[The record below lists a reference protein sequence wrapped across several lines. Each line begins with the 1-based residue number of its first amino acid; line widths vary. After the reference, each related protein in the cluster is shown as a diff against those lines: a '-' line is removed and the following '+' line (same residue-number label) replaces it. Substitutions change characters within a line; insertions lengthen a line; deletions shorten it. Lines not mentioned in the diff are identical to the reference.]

1 MLTSLLLHNH
11 IFEKRMSEA
20 KELKQ
25 HGLKATVPRL
35 KILELM
41 ESSKVRH
48 FSAEDIY
55 KSLLDSDVELGLA
68 TVYRVLTQFESA
80 GIVTRHNFEEGHS
93 VFELAGDKH
102 HDHIVCVRC
111 GKVEEFH
118 DDKIE
123 RRQKVIAENM
133 GFELTD
139 HNLNMYGLCPVCK
152 RDYSL
157 SMT

>member
-1 MLTSLLLHNH
+1 
-11 IFEKRMSEA
+11 MSES
-20 KELKQ
+20 KELKD

-55 KSLLDSDVELGLA
+55 KLLINDHFEIGLA

-80 GIVTRHNFEEGHS
+80 GMVVRHHFEEGHS
-93 VFELAGDKH
+93 VFELAGEAH

-111 GKVEEFH
+111 GRVEEFH
-118 DDKIE
+118 DVEIE
-123 RRQKVIAENM
+123 HRQRVIAEGL
-133 GFELTD
+133 GFDLTD
-139 HNLNMYGLCPVCK
+139 HNLNMYGLCPSCK
-152 RDYSL
+152 ADYS
-157 SMT
+157 

>member
-1 MLTSLLLHNH
+1 
-11 IFEKRMSEA
+11 MSDS
-20 KELKQ
+20 KELKE

-41 ESSKVRH
+41 EESKIRH

-55 KSLLDSDVELGLA
+55 RYLLKSNVELGLA

-80 GIVTRHNFEEGHS
+80 GIVIRHNFEEGHS
-93 VFELAGDKH
+93 VFELAGDEH

-118 DDKIE
+118 DDEIE
-123 RRQKVIAENM
+123 QRQNVIAKKL

-139 HNLNMYGLCPVCK
+139 HNLNMYGLCPSCK
-152 RDYSL
+152 QDYQ
-157 SMT
+157 

>member
-1 MLTSLLLHNH
+1 
-11 IFEKRMSEA
+11 MSEP

-41 ESSKVRH
+41 ESSEVPH

-55 KSLLDSDVELGLA
+55 KHLLDGEVELGLA

-80 GIVTRHNFEEGHS
+80 GIVIRHNFEEGHS
-93 VFELAGDKH
+93 VFELAREEH

-118 DDKIE
+118 DHEIE
-123 RRQKVIAENM
+123 KRQKLIADSL

-139 HNLNMYGLCPVCK
+139 HNLNLYGLCPAC
-152 RDYSL
+152 REGFY
-157 SMT
+157 

>member
-1 MLTSLLLHNH
+1 MIES
-11 IFEKRMSEA
+11 
-20 KELKQ
+20 KELKE
-25 HGLKATVPRL
+25 HGLKVTVPRL

-41 ESSKVRH
+41 EDSKVRH

-55 KSLLDSDVELGLA
+55 KRLLKGNVELGLA

-80 GIVTRHNFEEGHS
+80 GIVIRHNFEEGHS
-93 VFELAGDKH
+93 VFELAADEH

-118 DDKIE
+118 DDEIE
-123 RRQKVIAENM
+123 QRQNVIAKKL

-139 HNLNMYGLCPVCK
+139 HNLNMYGLCPSCK
-152 RDYSL
+152 QDYQ
-157 SMT
+157 

>member
-1 MLTSLLLHNH
+1 
-11 IFEKRMSEA
+11 MSDS
-20 KELKQ
+20 KELKE

-41 ESSKVRH
+41 EESKIRH

-55 KSLLDSDVELGLA
+55 KRLLKGNVELGLA

-80 GIVTRHNFEEGHS
+80 GIVIRHNFEEGHS
-93 VFELAGDKH
+93 VFELAGDEH

-118 DDKIE
+118 DDEIE
-123 RRQKVIAENM
+123 QRQNVIAKKL

-139 HNLNMYGLCPVCK
+139 HNLNMYGLCPSCK
-152 RDYSL
+152 QDYQ
-157 SMT
+157 

>member
-1 MLTSLLLHNH
+1 
-11 IFEKRMSEA
+11 MSDS
-20 KELKQ
+20 KELKE

-41 ESSKVRH
+41 EESKIRH

-55 KSLLDSDVELGLA
+55 RYLLKSNVELGLA

-80 GIVTRHNFEEGHS
+80 GIVIRHNFEEGHS
-93 VFELAGDKH
+93 VFELAGDEH

-118 DDKIE
+118 DNEIE
-123 RRQKVIAENM
+123 QRQNVIAKKL

-139 HNLNMYGLCPVCK
+139 HNLNMYGLCPSCK
-152 RDYSL
+152 QDYQ
-157 SMT
+157 

>member
-1 MLTSLLLHNH
+1 MIES
-11 IFEKRMSEA
+11 
-20 KELKQ
+20 KELKE

-41 ESSKVRH
+41 EQSKIRH

-55 KSLLDSDVELGLA
+55 KRLLKGNVELGLA

-80 GIVTRHNFEEGHS
+80 GIVIRHNFEEGHS
-93 VFELAGDKH
+93 VFELAADEH

-118 DDKIE
+118 DDEIE
-123 RRQKVIAENM
+123 QRQNVIAKKL

-139 HNLNMYGLCPVCK
+139 HNLNMYGLCPSCK
-152 RDYSL
+152 QDYQ
-157 SMT
+157 

>member
-1 MLTSLLLHNH
+1 MIES
-11 IFEKRMSEA
+11 
-20 KELKQ
+20 KELKE

-41 ESSKVRH
+41 EGSKVRH

-55 KSLLDSDVELGLA
+55 KRLLKGNVELGLA

-80 GIVTRHNFEEGHS
+80 GIVIRHNFEEGHS
-93 VFELAGDKH
+93 VFELAADEH

-118 DDKIE
+118 DDEIE
-123 RRQKVIAENM
+123 QRQNVIAKKL

-139 HNLNMYGLCPVCK
+139 HNLNMYGLCPSCK
-152 RDYSL
+152 QDYQ
-157 SMT
+157 

>member
-1 MLTSLLLHNH
+1 
-11 IFEKRMSEA
+11 MSES

-55 KSLLDSDVELGLA
+55 KYLLDDEVELGLA

-80 GIVTRHNFEEGHS
+80 GIVIRHNFEEGHS
-93 VFELAGDKH
+93 VFELANEEH

-111 GKVEEFH
+111 GKVEEFN
-118 DDKIE
+118 DYEIE
-123 RRQKVIAENM
+123 QRQVSIADSL

-139 HNLNMYGLCPVCK
+139 HSLNMYGLCPVC
-152 RDYSL
+152 RQGYS
-157 SMT
+157 